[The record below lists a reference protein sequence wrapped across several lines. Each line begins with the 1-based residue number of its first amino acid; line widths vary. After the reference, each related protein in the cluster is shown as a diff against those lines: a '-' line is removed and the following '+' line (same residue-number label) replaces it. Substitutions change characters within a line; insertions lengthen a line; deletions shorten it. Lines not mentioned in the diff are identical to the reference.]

1 MYLAPKGVLD
11 ADAIDQLRSGEDG
24 SIIEVDEQ
32 FAGNLAN
39 VVVPIRHGPVSSNIY
54 NSMNL
59 AEGDFDRATTIS
71 PAALGQVTKAT
82 ASEIMAVEGHT
93 QSEFGRH
100 AEQRDMF
107 LTRIVRRALAAYVAS
122 LYDLGDSEGGE
133 ENLDDTGRELDQ
145 DELEIKRE
153 EEGLEEKEESIEELQ
168 EENEDL
174 DEQDNSIMELADR
187 IEPEREE
194 KEERRYV
201 QKLVLLDFNGEQIEI
216 SPEDIDSDFDIGFS
230 EAGRSPVAQAEM
242 RNNMLALSDKLL
254 QLLQVSQ
261 QSQGAVSILAEEMYK
276 TIHEQFEFPINLS
289 FDYLQTKL
297 DEAEPGE
304 KQAQPQQPQ
313 GEAPTAAEI
322 VAQIE
327 QLPVDQQIKAI
338 EEALGDEPQVKEL
351 LERAKQLPPEEQ
363 AQAVAMLLDAIKGAQ

>member
-1 MYLAPKGVLD
+1 
-11 ADAIDQLRSGEDG
+11 
-24 SIIEVDEQ
+24 
-32 FAGNLAN
+32 
-39 VVVPIRHGPVSSNIY
+39 
-54 NSMNL
+54 
-59 AEGDFDRATTIS
+59 
-71 PAALGQVTKAT
+71 
-82 ASEIMAVEGHT
+82 
-93 QSEFGRH
+93 
-100 AEQRDMF
+100 
-107 LTRIVRRALAAYVAS
+107 
-122 LYDLGDSEGGE
+122 
-133 ENLDDTGRELDQ
+133 
-145 DELEIKRE
+145 
-153 EEGLEEKEESIEELQ
+153 
-168 EENEDL
+168 
-174 DEQDNSIMELADR
+174 
-187 IEPEREE
+187 
-194 KEERRYV
+194 
-201 QKLVLLDFNGEQIEI
+201 
-216 SPEDIDSDFDIGFS
+216 
-230 EAGRSPVAQAEM
+230 
-242 RNNMLALSDKLL
+242 MLALSDKLL

-313 GEAPTAAEI
+313 GEAPTAADV